1 MSLAQN
7 WPKTAKFSWRCSF
20 IFNDNSIE
28 VLRSNCFHGISGCH
42 SLSDLKHRAWKH
54 GHWFYFVSYK
64 KKTTKQKGLR
74 FRTYSVFESSFSGS
88 SFLKLRKYLS
98 LKLLTAGQL
107 VHFSKTLPGGHRRS
121 DLLHLIDDFVKR
133 STVINF
139 QAPQRINLYIY
150 SCHQNRFSP
159 LYHLRRVKLI
169 SNSVHLAQK

>member
-88 SFLKLRKYLS
+88 SFLKLQKYLS
-98 LKLLTAGQL
+98 LKLLYSWHVLHKVENLRLQL
-107 VHFSKTLPGGHRRS
+107 EIFIGLRQKASCRDVS
-121 DLLHLIDDFVKR
+121 V
-133 STVINF
+133 NF
-139 QAPQRINLYIY
+139 LSIKHVPSL
-150 SCHQNRFSP
+150 
-159 LYHLRRVKLI
+159 
-169 SNSVHLAQK
+169 

>member
-88 SFLKLRKYLS
+88 SFLKLQKYLS
-98 LKLLTAGQL
+98 LKLLYSWHVLHKVENLRLQL
-107 VHFSKTLPGGHRRS
+107 EIFIGLRQKASCRDVSVNFLS
-121 DLLHLIDDFVKR
+121 VKHVP
-133 STVINF
+133 S
-139 QAPQRINLYIY
+139 L
-150 SCHQNRFSP
+150 
-159 LYHLRRVKLI
+159 
-169 SNSVHLAQK
+169 

>member
-98 LKLLTAGQL
+98 LKLLYSWHVLHKVENLRLQL
-107 VHFSKTLPGGHRRS
+107 EIFIGLRQKASCRDVS
-121 DLLHLIDDFVKR
+121 V
-133 STVINF
+133 NF
-139 QAPQRINLYIY
+139 LSIKHVPSL
-150 SCHQNRFSP
+150 
-159 LYHLRRVKLI
+159 
-169 SNSVHLAQK
+169 